1 MEKEHSDTIRQ
12 HYDVRASGR
21 LSKKDLRRPESLRT
35 QIVSCDAFSYLYKYS
50 NLYLILYSLFFF
62 SNFVFFFLEEC
73 PPPQYSL
80 SFSLTKPGSKPAFG
94 FAYYFAACNVP
105 AC

>member
-35 QIVSCDAFSYLYKYS
+35 RIVSCDAFSYLYKYS

-62 SNFVFFFLEEC
+62 LILYSFFLKSA
-73 PPPQYSL
+73 PHRNI
-80 SFSLTKPGSKPAFG
+80 A
-94 FAYYFAACNVP
+94 
-105 AC
+105 